1 MTRKT
6 LRNLLL
12 SLSVV
17 TSLLVLPSCVSTTQ
31 KNNKE
36 RAAELKMEIG
46 ISHMQR
52 NNLPLALKELLG
64 ALELDP
70 KNSFIHNNLGIV
82 YYLREKY
89 DLSVKYFSEAIAL
102 NPTFTEA
109 KNNLARVYIEQK
121 QYSKAA
127 RLLDVVLADLTYT
140 NAHSAYFNY
149 GLLYFNQNKFDQ
161 AKLYLSKILSDNR
174 EDCLTQVYYSRSL
187 METNH
192 VKLASEQLDKA
203 TQFCSLQQVDDAH
216 FYSAI
221 AYYRSGN
228 KQKAL
233 ARFEELVKIFPEGK
247 HRVKASEMIQLIQ
260 KEMR

>member
-1 MTRKT
+1 MTSKMM
-6 LRNLLL
+6 RNFLL
-12 SLSVV
+12 SFSIV
-17 TSLLVLPSCVSTTQ
+17 TSLSLLPSCVSTTQ
-31 KNNKE
+31 NTKP

-46 ISHMQR
+46 VSHMQR

-70 KNSFIHNNLGIV
+70 KNPYVHNNLGIV

-89 DLSVKYFSEAIAL
+89 DLSAKYFAEAVTL
-102 NPTFTEA
+102 NPAFTEA

-127 RLLDVVLADLTYT
+127 RLLDEVLADLTYT
-140 NAHSAYFNY
+140 NAHSAYFNF

-174 EDCLTQVYYSRSL
+174 EDCYTQVYYARSL

-192 VKLASEQLDKA
+192 TKLAAEQLDKA
-203 TQFCSLQQVDDAH
+203 TQFCHLERVDDAH
-216 FYSAI
+216 FYGAI

-233 ARFEELVKIFPEGK
+233 ARFEELVKIFPDGK
-247 HRVKASEMIQLIQ
+247 HRAKSTEMIQLIQ

>member
-1 MTRKT
+1 MTSKMMRK
-6 LRNLLL
+6 LLL
-12 SLSVV
+12 SFSIVMTMLF
-17 TSLLVLPSCVSTTQ
+17 TWGCVSTNQ
-31 KNNKE
+31 NNKP

-46 ISHMQR
+46 VSHMQR

-70 KNSFIHNNLGIV
+70 KNPYVHNNLGIV

-89 DLSVKYFSEAIAL
+89 DLSVKYFTEAVSL
-102 NPTFTEA
+102 NPAFTEA

-127 RLLDVVLADLTYT
+127 RLLDEVLADLTYT

-161 AKLYLSKILSDNR
+161 SKLYLSKILSDNR
-174 EDCLTQVYYSRSL
+174 EDCYTQVYYARSL
-187 METNH
+187 METNYL
-192 VKLASEQLDKA
+192 KLASEQLDKA
-203 TQFCSLQQVDDAH
+203 TQFCVLERVDDAH
-216 FYSAI
+216 FYGAI
-221 AYYRSGN
+221 AYYRTGN